1 MVAPPEHLRTRT
13 AAELTRWLERDVGPA
28 LRKETE
34 AIAHGGTALTL
45 LGIKGSTKDVD
56 LAFRSREAFDGFVS
70 ALGSLGFIQAADF
83 RATPREVFHRLQNPA
98 STVDVVDVRFPT
110 WNNWRLSKAVLRKA
124 VILPLSRVRLVRP
137 DRDAVFLFKTYP
149 LRETDIDDLR
159 TILGVDPP
167 DESRVIELFEDQD
180 AIHRS
185 ELSVEAAHEPLFNIL
200 ELRVRFAASLQLL
213 GPSWRRKIPRIARH
227 ARQRLADLRLRHGLP
242 ELIRI
247 LRAAELVSWDDVLSG
262 DFEPLRARVTKGPA
276 RRMGPKGRPVD
287 GRELRR
293 RRSSR

>member
-1 MVAPPEHLRTRT
+1 MAAPPEHLRTRT
-13 AAELTRWLERDVGPA
+13 AADLIRWLEREVGPR

-45 LGIKGSTKDVD
+45 LGIKDSTKDVD
-56 LAFRSREAFDGFVS
+56 LAFRSREAFDGFAS
-70 ALGSLGFIQAADF
+70 ALGSLGFTRAADF
-83 RATPREVFHRLQNPA
+83 RANPREVFHRLQNPA
-98 STVDVVDVRFPT
+98 SIVDVVDLRFPT

-149 LRETDIDDLR
+149 LRETDIGDLR
-159 TILGVDPP
+159 TILAVDPP
-167 DESRVIELFEDQD
+167 DESRVLELFEDQD

-185 ELSVEAAHEPLFNIL
+185 ELSVETAHEPLFNIL
-200 ELRVRFAASLQLL
+200 ELRVRFAASLHLL
-213 GPSWRRKIPRIARH
+213 GPSRRRKIPRIARH
-227 ARQRLADLRLRHGLP
+227 ARQRLADLQLRHSLP

-247 LRAAELVSWDDVLSG
+247 LRTADLVSWDEVLSG
-262 DFEPLRARVTKGPA
+262 DIEPLRARLAKEPA
-276 RRMGPKGRPVD
+276 RRAGPEGRQTD

-293 RRSSR
+293 RRSSP